1 MNADKTQTRSNVM
14 GANGAQRRR
23 DFHMRF
29 NFLLCA
35 FAPLRRD
42 FSRGVGVREA

>member
-1 MNADKTQTRSNVM
+1 MNADKTQIRSNAK
-14 GANGAQRRR
+14 GAKGTIRR
-23 DFHMRF
+23 DFHMKF

-42 FSRGVGVREA
+42 FSLGIGVREA